1 MKKKTIAIDMD
12 GVLAD
17 VESQI
22 IDHYNKAYGTNLTK
36 EGIQGLS
43 EEEAF
48 KERELLFEILNKDNF
63 FRTLPVMPDAVESV
77 RELQKNF

>member
-22 IDHYNKAYGTNLTK
+22 IDHYNKAYGTS
-36 EGIQGLS
+36 GI
-43 EEEAF
+43 
-48 KERELLFEILNKDNF
+48 K
-63 FRTLPVMPDAVESV
+63 
-77 RELQKNF
+77 